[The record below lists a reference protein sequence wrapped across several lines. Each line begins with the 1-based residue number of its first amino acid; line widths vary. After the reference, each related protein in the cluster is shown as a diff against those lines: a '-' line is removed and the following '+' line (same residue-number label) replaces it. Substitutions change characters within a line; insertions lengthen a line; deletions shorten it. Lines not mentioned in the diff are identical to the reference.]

1 MKYSGLVIYKGEQTM
16 FNKLLCHLYILKND
30 FFQDKRGVTAVEYAI
45 IAVAMSTIVLAV
57 YTNGN
62 LGEAMTDAMA
72 AVKNNIDTAGGLA
85 ESGGE

>member
-1 MKYSGLVIYKGEQTM
+1 M

-57 YTNGN
+57 YNSGD
-62 LGEAMTDAMA
+62 LGTAMA
-72 AVKNNIDTAGGLA
+72 QAMATVRENITSAATVSTGTGG
-85 ESGGE
+85 